1 MEILED
7 ITLVAKYQKEKVC
20 VKFLL
25 DNGDDDIVVTV
36 NYGGKVDRPSEQSR
50 NGYKFIGWYKDDIE
64 YDFSRKVYEDI
75 EIRAKWENIQYVEVV
90 FDTDGGNEIESIQLV
105 KGEKL
110 GEIVSPKKDGYMFIG
125 WIYNGR
131 VFNQDM
137 VINDN
142 ITLKANWKKKD
153 VE

>member
-1 MEILED
+1 M
-7 ITLVAKYQKEKVC
+7 
-20 VKFLL
+20 
-25 DNGDDDIVVTV
+25 
-36 NYGGKVDRPSEQSR
+36 
-50 NGYKFIGWYKDDIE
+50 
-64 YDFSRKVYEDI
+64 
-75 EIRAKWENIQYVEVV
+75 
-90 FDTDGGNEIESIQLV
+90 
-105 KGEKL
+105 
-110 GEIVSPKKDGYMFIG
+110 SPKKDGYMFIG